1 MGLSITAL
9 WQDIVNIAKKDM
21 CNFIPLF
28 SMLNSMGIVWLVYEN
43 GFYPWW
49 YRRNMYILIYIF
61 HWFILLPHKRYDNE
75 PEAFR
80 KEVLKT
86 VSASKEKIDEPVK
99 SDDPHI
105 LR

>member
-1 MGLSITAL
+1 MKM
-9 WQDIVNIAKKDM
+9 V
-21 CNFIPLF
+21 FIPDD
-28 SMLNSMGIVWLVYEN
+28 ITK
-43 GFYPWW
+43 
-49 YRRNMYILIYIF
+49 NMYILIYIF
-61 HWFILLPHKRYDNE
+61 HWFISLPHKRYDNE

>member
-1 MGLSITAL
+1 MIS
-9 WQDIVNIAKKDM
+9 KKH
-21 CNFIPLF
+21 N
-28 SMLNSMGIVWLVYEN
+28 
-43 GFYPWW
+43 
-49 YRRNMYILIYIF
+49 LIYILYNF

-86 VSASKEKIDEPVK
+86 ISASKEKIDEPVK